1 MKNQL
6 LPEGFRDSLP
16 ELATKENR
24 VNSTF
29 IKLMEIN
36 GFLLVKPPLLEFESS
51 LFFLL
56 DDNEDAN
63 SFRVLDP
70 ISQKMMG
77 IRSDI
82 TVQIAR
88 ISCGSLVELPRP
100 LKVCYSGEV
109 LRVNNNNL
117 NLSRQSTQIGSEIIG
132 IEQNDCENEIITL
145 MIESLNCLRIKNF
158 FINFTMPTLISAI
171 VKDFKLSKTDLEF
184 VRDRFNNKN
193 SDGLEKIS
201 KRLKIISDAL
211 IDSVGDAKVN
221 LKKLKK
227 IKFTKKIKLEI
238 QSFIK
243 IISRII
249 KDFPDL
255 KILIDPLEIDESNYH
270 TGIAFKVFSENF
282 KELFSGGNYKV
293 SNENCIGFSGFT
305 ESLLLESFMKK
316 KSIKKI
322 LIPKYSD
329 PKLKKNLQ
337 KKGFFTFQAIKKL
350 NKQQI
355 KIEANKQECNYYF
368 FDNDIFK
375 VK

>member
-24 VNSTF
+24 VNSIF
-29 IKLMEIN
+29 IKLMQIN

-88 ISCGSLVELPRP
+88 ISCGSLIELPRP
-100 LKVCYSGEV
+100 LKLCYSGEV
-109 LRVNNNNL
+109 LRVNNNSL

-132 IEQNDCENEIITL
+132 IEQNDCENEIISL
-145 MIESLNCLRIKNF
+145 MIESLNSLKIKNF

-171 VKDFKLSKTDLEF
+171 DKDFKLSKPDLEF
-184 VRDRFNNKN
+184 VRERFNNKN

-201 KRLKIISDAL
+201 KRLKTISDAL
-211 IDSVGDAKVN
+211 IESVGDAKIN

-227 IKFTKKIKLEI
+227 INFTKNIKLEI

-243 IISRII
+243 IIGRII
-249 KDFPDL
+249 EDFPDL
-255 KILIDPLEIDESNYH
+255 KILIDPSEIDESNYH
-270 TGIAFKVFSENF
+270 TGIAFKVFSENL

-293 SNENCIGFSGFT
+293 LNENCIGFSGFT
-305 ESLLLESFMKK
+305 ESLLLETVMKK
-316 KSIKKI
+316 KLIKKI

-329 PKLKKNLQ
+329 PELKKNLQ

-355 KIEANKQECNYYF
+355 KTEANKQECNYYF
-368 FDNDIFK
+368 FENNIFK

>member
-249 KDFPDL
+249 KDFPCL

-375 VK
+375 VN

>member
-88 ISCGSLVELPRP
+88 ISCGSLIELPRP
-100 LKVCYSGEV
+100 LKLCYSGEV
-109 LRVNNNNL
+109 LRVNNNSL

-132 IEQNDCENEIITL
+132 IEQNDCENEIISL
-145 MIESLNCLRIKNF
+145 MIESLNSLKIKNF

-171 VKDFKLSKTDLEF
+171 DKDFKLSKPDLEF
-184 VRDRFNNKN
+184 VRERFNNKN
-193 SDGLEKIS
+193 SDGLEKVS
-201 KRLKIISDAL
+201 KRLKTLSDAL
-211 IDSVGDAKVN
+211 IDSVGEAKIN

-227 IKFTKKIKLEI
+227 INFTKNIKLEI

-243 IISRII
+243 IIGRII

-270 TGIAFKVFSENF
+270 TGIAFKVFSENL

-305 ESLLLESFMKK
+305 ESLLLESLITKK
-316 KSIKKI
+316 LIKKI
-322 LIPKYSD
+322 LIPKYFD

-355 KIEANKQECNYYF
+355 KTEANKQECNYYF
-368 FDNDIFK
+368 FENNIFK

>member
-201 KRLKIISDAL
+201 NRLKIISDAL

-249 KDFPDL
+249 KDFPCL

-329 PKLKKNLQ
+329 PELKKNLQ

-375 VK
+375 VN

>member
-88 ISCGSLVELPRP
+88 ISCGSLIELPRP
-100 LKVCYSGEV
+100 LKLCYSGEV
-109 LRVNNNNL
+109 LRVNNNSL

-132 IEQNDCENEIITL
+132 IEQNDCENEIISL
-145 MIESLNCLRIKNF
+145 MIESLNNLKIKNF

-171 VKDFKLSKTDLEF
+171 NKDFKLSKPDLEF
-184 VRDRFNNKN
+184 VRERFNNKN
-193 SDGLEKIS
+193 SDGLEKVS
-201 KRLKIISDAL
+201 KRLKTISDAL
-211 IDSVGDAKVN
+211 IESVGDAKIN

-227 IKFTKKIKLEI
+227 INFTKNIKLEI

-243 IISRII
+243 IIGRII
-249 KDFPDL
+249 EDFPDL
-255 KILIDPLEIDESNYH
+255 KILIDPSEIDESNYH
-270 TGIAFKVFSENF
+270 TGIAFKVFSENL

-293 SNENCIGFSGFT
+293 SNENCVGFSGFI
-305 ESLLLESFMKK
+305 ESLLKESFLTKK
-316 KSIKKI
+316 LIKKI
-322 LIPKYSD
+322 LIPKNTQVE
-329 PKLKKNLQ
+329 LKKNLQ
-337 KKGFFTFQAIKKL
+337 KKGFITFQAIEKL
-350 NKQQI
+350 NKKQI
-355 KIEANKQECNYYF
+355 KTHAIKQECNYYF
-368 FDNDIFK
+368 FDNVIFK

>member
-16 ELATKENR
+16 ELATKENK

-29 IKLMEIN
+29 IKLMQKN

-88 ISCGSLVELPRP
+88 ISCGSLIELPRP

-109 LRVNNNNL
+109 LRVNNNSL
-117 NLSRQSTQIGSEIIG
+117 NLSRQATQIGSEIIG
-132 IEQNDCENEIITL
+132 IDQNDCENEIISL
-145 MIESLNCLRIKNF
+145 MIESLKLLRIKKF

-193 SDGLEKIS
+193 SEGLEKIS
-201 KRLKIISDAL
+201 KQLKTISNAL
-211 IDSVGDAKVN
+211 IDSVGGATVN

-227 IKFTKKIKLEI
+227 IKFTKNIKNEI

-243 IISRII
+243 IISRIT
-249 KDFPDL
+249 KDFPNL
-255 KILIDPLEIDESNYH
+255 EVLIDPLEIDESNYH
-270 TGIAFKVFSENF
+270 TGIAFKVFSENL

-305 ESLLLESFMKK
+305 ESLLLESLIT
-316 KSIKKI
+316 KSLIKKI
-322 LIPKYSD
+322 LIPKYTNSEQ
-329 PKLKKNLQ
+329 KKNLQ
-337 KKGFFTFQAIKKL
+337 KKGFVTFQAIKKF
-350 NKQQI
+350 NKQQLNA
-355 KIEANKQECNYYF
+355 EAIKQECNYYY
-368 FDNDIFK
+368 FDNIICK
-375 VK
+375 IK

>member
-1 MKNQL
+1 VKNQL

-249 KDFPDL
+249 KDFPCL

-375 VK
+375 VN

>member
-24 VNSTF
+24 VNSIF
-29 IKLMEIN
+29 IKLMQIN

-56 DDNEDAN
+56 DDNEEAN

-88 ISCGSLVELPRP
+88 ISCGSLIELPRP
-100 LKVCYSGEV
+100 LKLCYSGEV
-109 LRVNNNNL
+109 LRVNNNSL

-132 IEQNDCENEIITL
+132 IEQNDCENEIISL
-145 MIESLNCLRIKNF
+145 MIESLNSLKIKNF

-171 VKDFKLSKTDLEF
+171 DKDFKLSKPDLEF
-184 VRDRFNNKN
+184 VRERFNNKN

-201 KRLKIISDAL
+201 KRLKTISDAL
-211 IDSVGDAKVN
+211 IDSVGDAKIN

-227 IKFTKKIKLEI
+227 INFTKNIKLEI

-243 IISRII
+243 IIGRII
-249 KDFPDL
+249 EDFPDL

-270 TGIAFKVFSENF
+270 TGIAFKVFSENL

-293 SNENCIGFSGFT
+293 LNENCIGFSGFT
-305 ESLLLESFMKK
+305 ESLLLETVMKK
-316 KSIKKI
+316 KLIKKI

-329 PKLKKNLQ
+329 PELKKNLQ
-337 KKGFFTFQAIKKL
+337 KKGFLTFQSIKKL
-350 NKQQI
+350 NKQQT
-355 KIEANKQECNYYF
+355 KTEANKQECNYYF

>member
-1 MKNQL
+1 
-6 LPEGFRDSLP
+6 
-16 ELATKENR
+16 
-24 VNSTF
+24 
-29 IKLMEIN
+29 
-36 GFLLVKPPLLEFESS
+36 
-51 LFFLL
+51 
-56 DDNEDAN
+56 
-63 SFRVLDP
+63 
-70 ISQKMMG
+70 
-77 IRSDI
+77 
-82 TVQIAR
+82 
-88 ISCGSLVELPRP
+88 
-100 LKVCYSGEV
+100 

-132 IEQNDCENEIITL
+132 IEQNNCENEIITL

-249 KDFPDL
+249 KDFPYL

-375 VK
+375 VN

>member
-171 VKDFKLSKTDLEF
+171 VRDFKLSKTDLEF

-243 IISRII
+243 IISRIT
-249 KDFPDL
+249 KDFPGL

-375 VK
+375 VN

>member
-24 VNSTF
+24 VNSIF
-29 IKLMEIN
+29 IKLMQIN

-88 ISCGSLVELPRP
+88 ISCGSLIELPRP
-100 LKVCYSGEV
+100 LKLCYSGEV
-109 LRVNNNNL
+109 LRVNNNSL

-132 IEQNDCENEIITL
+132 IEQNDCENEIISL
-145 MIESLNCLRIKNF
+145 MIESLNCLKIKNF

-171 VKDFKLSKTDLEF
+171 VKDFKLSKPDLEF
-184 VRDRFNNKN
+184 VRERFNNKN
-193 SDGLEKIS
+193 SDGLEKVS
-201 KRLKIISDAL
+201 KRLKTISDAL
-211 IDSVGDAKVN
+211 IESVGDAKIN

-227 IKFTKKIKLEI
+227 INFTKNIKLEI

-243 IISRII
+243 IIGRII
-249 KDFPDL
+249 EDFPDL
-255 KILIDPLEIDESNYH
+255 KILIDPSEIDESNYH
-270 TGIAFKVFSENF
+270 TGIAFKVFSENL

-316 KSIKKI
+316 KLIKKI
-322 LIPKYSD
+322 LIPKYFD

-355 KIEANKQECNYYF
+355 KTEANKQECNYYF

>member
-171 VKDFKLSKTDLEF
+171 VKDFKLSKPDLEF
-184 VRDRFNNKN
+184 VRERFNNKN
-193 SDGLEKIS
+193 SDGLEKVS
-201 KRLKIISDAL
+201 KRLKTISDAL
-211 IDSVGDAKVN
+211 IESVGDAKIN

-227 IKFTKKIKLEI
+227 INFTKNIKLEI

-243 IISRII
+243 IIGRII

-270 TGIAFKVFSENF
+270 TGIAFKVFSENL

-305 ESLLLESFMKK
+305 ESLLMESFIT
-316 KSIKKI
+316 KSLIKKI
-322 LIPKYSD
+322 LIPKHTD
-329 PKLKKNLQ
+329 IELKKNLQ
-337 KKGFFTFQAIKKL
+337 KKGFITFQAIKKL

-355 KIEANKQECNYYF
+355 RTEAIKQGCNCFF
-368 FDNDIFK
+368 FDNNIHK

>member
-132 IEQNDCENEIITL
+132 IEQNNCENEIITL

-249 KDFPDL
+249 KDFPCL

-375 VK
+375 VN

>member
-29 IKLMEIN
+29 IKLMQIN

-56 DDNEDAN
+56 DNNEDSN

-88 ISCGSLVELPRP
+88 ISCGSLIELPRP

-109 LRVNNNNL
+109 LRVNNNSL

-132 IEQNDCENEIITL
+132 IEQNDCENEIISL
-145 MIESLNCLRIKNF
+145 MIESLKCLRIKNF

-201 KRLKIISDAL
+201 KRLKTISDAL
-211 IDSVGDAKVN
+211 IDSVGDAKIN

-270 TGIAFKVFSENF
+270 TGIAFKVFSENL

-305 ESLLLESFMKK
+305 ESLLLESLITKK
-316 KSIKKI
+316 LIKKI

-329 PKLKKNLQ
+329 PELKKNLQ
-337 KKGFFTFQAIKKL
+337 KKGFLTFQSIKKL
-350 NKQQI
+350 NKQQT
-355 KIEANKQECNYYF
+355 KTEANKQECNYYF

>member
-24 VNSTF
+24 VNSIF
-29 IKLMEIN
+29 IKLMQIN

-249 KDFPDL
+249 KDFPYL

-293 SNENCIGFSGFT
+293 LNENCIGFSGFT
-305 ESLLLESFMKK
+305 ESLLLETVMKK
-316 KSIKKI
+316 KLIKKI

-329 PKLKKNLQ
+329 PELKKNLQ
-337 KKGFFTFQAIKKL
+337 KKGFLTFQSIKKL
-350 NKQQI
+350 NKQQT
-355 KIEANKQECNYYF
+355 KTEANKQECNYYF

>member
-24 VNSTF
+24 VNSIF
-29 IKLMEIN
+29 IKLMQIN

-56 DDNEDAN
+56 DDNEEAN

-132 IEQNDCENEIITL
+132 IEQNNCENEIITL

-249 KDFPDL
+249 KDFPYL

-375 VK
+375 VN

>member
-88 ISCGSLVELPRP
+88 ISCGSLIELPRP
-100 LKVCYSGEV
+100 LKLCYSGEV
-109 LRVNNNNL
+109 LRVNNNSL

-132 IEQNDCENEIITL
+132 IEQNDCENEIISL
-145 MIESLNCLRIKNF
+145 MIESLNNLKIKNF

-171 VKDFKLSKTDLEF
+171 DKDFKLSKPDLEF
-184 VRDRFNNKN
+184 VRERFNNKN
-193 SDGLEKIS
+193 SDGLEKVS
-201 KRLKIISDAL
+201 KRLKTISDAL
-211 IDSVGDAKVN
+211 IESVGEAKIN

-227 IKFTKKIKLEI
+227 INFTKNIKLEI

-243 IISRII
+243 IIGRII

-270 TGIAFKVFSENF
+270 TGIAFKVFSENL

-293 SNENCIGFSGFT
+293 LNENCIGFSGFT
-305 ESLLLESFMKK
+305 ESLLLETVMKK
-316 KSIKKI
+316 KLIKKI

-329 PKLKKNLQ
+329 PELKKNLQ
-337 KKGFFTFQAIKKL
+337 KKGFFTFQSIKKL
-350 NKQQI
+350 NKQQT
-355 KIEANKQECNYYF
+355 KTEANKQECNYYF

>member
-88 ISCGSLVELPRP
+88 ISCGSLIELPRP
-100 LKVCYSGEV
+100 LKLCYSGEV
-109 LRVNNNNL
+109 LRVNNNSL

-132 IEQNDCENEIITL
+132 IEQNDCENEIISL
-145 MIESLNCLRIKNF
+145 MIESLNSLKIKNF

-171 VKDFKLSKTDLEF
+171 DKDFKLSKPDLEF
-184 VRDRFNNKN
+184 VRERFNNKN

-201 KRLKIISDAL
+201 KRLKTISDAL
-211 IDSVGDAKVN
+211 IDSVGDAKIN

-227 IKFTKKIKLEI
+227 IKFTNKIKLEI

-270 TGIAFKVFSENF
+270 TGIAFKVFSENL

-305 ESLLLESFMKK
+305 ESLLLESLTTKK
-316 KSIKKI
+316 LIKKI
-322 LIPKYSD
+322 LIPKYFD

-355 KIEANKQECNYYF
+355 KTEANKQECNYYF
-368 FDNDIFK
+368 FENNIFK

>member
-100 LKVCYSGEV
+100 LKVCYCGEV
-109 LRVNNNNL
+109 LRVNNNSL

-227 IKFTKKIKLEI
+227 IKFTKKIKFEI

-249 KDFPDL
+249 KDFPYL

-355 KIEANKQECNYYF
+355 KTEANKQDCNYYF

-375 VK
+375 VN

>member
-56 DDNEDAN
+56 DDHEDAN

-249 KDFPDL
+249 KDFPCL

-329 PKLKKNLQ
+329 SKLKKNLQ

-375 VK
+375 VN

>member
-109 LRVNNNNL
+109 LRVNNNSL

-193 SDGLEKIS
+193 LDGLEKIS

-211 IDSVGDAKVN
+211 IDSVGDAKLN

-227 IKFTKKIKLEI
+227 IKFTKKIKIEI

-375 VK
+375 VN

>member
-29 IKLMEIN
+29 IKLMQIN

-88 ISCGSLVELPRP
+88 ISCGSLIELPRP

-109 LRVNNNNL
+109 LRVNNNSL

-132 IEQNDCENEIITL
+132 IEQNDCENEIISL

-211 IDSVGDAKVN
+211 IDSVGDAKIN

-270 TGIAFKVFSENF
+270 TGIAFKVFSENL

-316 KSIKKI
+316 KLIKKI

-355 KIEANKQECNYYF
+355 KTEANKQECNYYF
-368 FDNDIFK
+368 FENDIFK

>member
-1 MKNQL
+1 VKNQL

-88 ISCGSLVELPRP
+88 ISCGSLIELPRP
-100 LKVCYSGEV
+100 LKLCYSGEV
-109 LRVNNNNL
+109 LRVNNNSL

-132 IEQNDCENEIITL
+132 IEQNDCENEIISL
-145 MIESLNCLRIKNF
+145 MIESLNNLKIKNF

-171 VKDFKLSKTDLEF
+171 DKDFKLSKPDLEF
-184 VRDRFNNKN
+184 VRERFNNKN
-193 SDGLEKIS
+193 SDGLEKVS
-201 KRLKIISDAL
+201 KRLKTISDAL
-211 IDSVGDAKVN
+211 IESVGDAKIN

-227 IKFTKKIKLEI
+227 INFTKNIKLEI

-243 IISRII
+243 IIGRII
-249 KDFPDL
+249 EDFPDL
-255 KILIDPLEIDESNYH
+255 KILIDPSEIDESNYH
-270 TGIAFKVFSENF
+270 TGIAFKVFSENL

-293 SNENCIGFSGFT
+293 LNENCIGFSGFT
-305 ESLLLESFMKK
+305 ESLLLETVMKK
-316 KSIKKI
+316 KLIKKI

-329 PKLKKNLQ
+329 PELKKNLQ
-337 KKGFFTFQAIKKL
+337 KKGFLTFQSIKKL
-350 NKQQI
+350 NKQQT
-355 KIEANKQECNYYF
+355 KTEANKQECNYYF

>member
-88 ISCGSLVELPRP
+88 ISCGSLIELPRP
-100 LKVCYSGEV
+100 LKLCYSGEV
-109 LRVNNNNL
+109 LRVNNNSL

-132 IEQNDCENEIITL
+132 IEQNDCENEIISL
-145 MIESLNCLRIKNF
+145 MIESLNSLKIKNF

-171 VKDFKLSKTDLEF
+171 DKDFKLSKPDLEF
-184 VRDRFNNKN
+184 VRERFNNKN
-193 SDGLEKIS
+193 SDGLEKVS

-211 IDSVGDAKVN
+211 IESVGDAKIN

-227 IKFTKKIKLEI
+227 INFTKNIKLEI

-243 IISRII
+243 IIGRII
-249 KDFPDL
+249 EDFPDL
-255 KILIDPLEIDESNYH
+255 KILIDPSEIDESNYH
-270 TGIAFKVFSENF
+270 TGIAFKVFSENL

-293 SNENCIGFSGFT
+293 LNENCIGFSGFT
-305 ESLLLESFMKK
+305 ESLLLETVMKK
-316 KSIKKI
+316 KLIKKI

-329 PKLKKNLQ
+329 PELKKNLQ

-355 KIEANKQECNYYF
+355 KTEANKQECNYYF

>member
-249 KDFPDL
+249 KDFPCL

-305 ESLLLESFMKK
+305 ESLLLESFVKK

-329 PKLKKNLQ
+329 PELKKNLQ
-337 KKGFFTFQAIKKL
+337 KKGFFTFQSIKKL
-350 NKQQI
+350 NKQQT
-355 KIEANKQECNYYF
+355 KTEANKQECNYYF

>member
-132 IEQNDCENEIITL
+132 IEQNNCENEIITL

-171 VKDFKLSKTDLEF
+171 VRDFKLSKTDLEF

-193 SDGLEKIS
+193 LDGLEKIS

-249 KDFPDL
+249 KDFPCL

-375 VK
+375 VN

>member
-16 ELATKENR
+16 ELATKENK

-29 IKLMEIN
+29 IKLMQKN

-56 DDNEDAN
+56 DDKEESN

-88 ISCGSLVELPRP
+88 ISCGSLIELPRP

-109 LRVNNNNL
+109 LRVNNNSL
-117 NLSRQSTQIGSEIIG
+117 NLSRQATQIGSEIIG
-132 IEQNDCENEIITL
+132 INQNQCENEIISL
-145 MIESLNCLRIKNF
+145 MIESLKLLKIKKF

-171 VKDFKLSKTDLEF
+171 IKDFKLSKSDLEF
-184 VRDRFNNKN
+184 VRDKFNNKN
-193 SDGLEKIS
+193 SEGLEKIS
-201 KRLKIISDAL
+201 KQLKNISESL
-211 IDSVGDAKVN
+211 IDSVGEASLN
-221 LKKLKK
+221 LKKLRK
-227 IKFTKKIKLEI
+227 IKLTKNIKLEI

-243 IISRII
+243 ITSRIV

-255 KILIDPLEIDESNYH
+255 EILIDPLEIDESNYH
-270 TGIAFKVFSENF
+270 TGIAFKVFSENL

-293 SNENCIGFSGFT
+293 LNENCIGFSGFT
-305 ESLLLESFMKK
+305 ESLLLESFST
-316 KSIKKI
+316 KSLIKKI
-322 LIPKYSD
+322 LTPKFTD
-329 PKLKKNLQ
+329 IELKKNLQ
-337 KKGFFTFQAIKKL
+337 QKGFITFQAIKKL
-350 NKQQI
+350 NKKQI
-355 KIEANKQECNYYF
+355 KAEAIKQECSYYF
-368 FDNDIFK
+368 FDNAIFK

>member
-16 ELATKENR
+16 ELATKEEK

-29 IKLMEIN
+29 IKLMQKN

-56 DDNEDAN
+56 DDNEEAN

-70 ISQKMMG
+70 LSQKMMG

-100 LKVCYSGEV
+100 LKVCYSGEI
-109 LRVNNNNL
+109 LRVKNNSL
-117 NLSRQSTQIGSEIIG
+117 NLSRQATQIGSEIIG
-132 IEQNDCENEIITL
+132 IGQNQCENEIISL
-145 MIESLNCLRIKNF
+145 MIESLKILRIKNF
-158 FINFTMPTLISAI
+158 FLNFTMPTLISAI
-171 VKDFKLSKTDLEF
+171 IKDFKLSKSDLEF

-201 KRLKIISDAL
+201 KQLKNISNGL
-211 IDSVGDAKVN
+211 IDSVGDASLN
-221 LKKLKK
+221 LKKLR
-227 IKFTKKIKLEI
+227 KIKLTKNIKYEI
-238 QSFIK
+238 ENFIK
-243 IISRII
+243 ITSGII
-249 KDFPDL
+249 KDFPNL
-255 KILIDPLEIDESNYH
+255 QILIDPLEIDDSNYH
-270 TGIAFKVFSENF
+270 TGIAFKVFSENL

-305 ESLLLESFMKK
+305 ESLLLESFLT
-316 KSIKKI
+316 KSLIKKI
-322 LIPKYSD
+322 LIPKYTDSE
-329 PKLKKNLQ
+329 LKKNLQ
-337 KKGFFTFQAIKKL
+337 KKGFITFQAIKKL
-350 NKQQI
+350 NKLQI
-355 KIEANKQECNYYF
+355 KAEAVKQECSYYL
-368 FDNDIFK
+368 FDNIIFK
-375 VK
+375 LT